1 MELDKVIKYPL
12 ATEKAVKLMETENK
26 LTLIVDK
33 KCTKAEIKKAV
44 EKMFNVKV
52 LKVGV
57 ANMQDNR
64 KKTYVKL
71 SIDTPAI
78 DVATKLGLM

>member
-1 MELDKVIKYPL
+1 MESDKIIKYPL
-12 ATEKAVKLMETENK
+12 ATEKSVRLMETENK

-33 KCTKAEIKKAV
+33 KATKAEIKKEV

-52 LKVGV
+52 LKVTV
-57 ANMQDNR
+57 TNLQDNR
-64 KKTYVKL
+64 KKAYLLL